1 MPVDGDAL
9 GEALDLAATV
19 LDRAGVPGSV
29 LVVTD
34 TVSPSQEAAVAAA
47 APDLPVQFLSVMP
60 PNAPVDAGLE
70 QAARSRGA
78 AVTRLSIDSDDV
90 DAVARRAQ
98 SDFRAAPMDE
108 GGERWKDGGVLL
120 LPLIALLALAWSRK
134 GWVVS

>member
-1 MPVDGDAL
+1 VVADA
-9 GEALDLAATV
+9 
-19 LDRAGVPGSV
+19 
-29 LVVTD
+29 
-34 TVSPSQEAAVAAA
+34 VSPSQEAAVAAA

-120 LPLIALLALAWSRK
+120 LPLIALLALAWARK